1 MTSLLTIGQRLRGH
15 LSTYSIVRELHRAA
29 DQGAVFLATDQQ
41 NESCIV
47 KSIKGHWRLQNEADM
62 LKHYQDKTPYLR
74 PLLDEIIEP
83 PDPPSIVLKHL
94 DSDLL
99 TESNRKRLSRP
110 EIKQVARCVLQAL
123 QVLHKDGMVHTDIKL
138 NNIFVNYG
146 QGQRFSEIQLGDC
159 GGVVSQD
166 SEFAKGHLIG
176 AGFTRSPEAT
186 FQIPWGTATDIW
198 SFGNAILSLLYGGNY
213 HLFNPAIDGLRP
225 EDDEYELTV
234 LKRMYKFF
242 GPFPRSYED
251 FHDKETMIFV
261 NYLNNEGPPEKPFRL
276 VTKREIPP
284 ADNVF
289 IRNIMKLDPRD
300 RPTAE
305 QLLQDEWFTEE
316 SEDTR
321 DPLPG
326 EGGDAA

>member
-1 MTSLLTIGQRLRGH
+1 MTSILKIGQRLNGR
-15 LSTYSIVRELHRAA
+15 LSTYSIVKELHRAA
-29 DQGAVFLATDQQ
+29 DQGAVFLATNQDS
-41 NESCIV
+41 EKCIV
-47 KSIKGHWRLQNEADM
+47 KSIRGHWRLQNEADV
-62 LKHYQDKTPYLR
+62 LKRYQGKTPFLR
-74 PLLDEIIEP
+74 PLLDEIVEP
-83 PDPPSIVLKHL
+83 SDPPSIVLKHL
-94 DSDLL
+94 DADLL

-110 EIKQVARCVLQAL
+110 ETKQVAKCVLQAL
-123 QVLHKDGMVHTDIKL
+123 RVLHEDGMVHTDIKL
-138 NNIFVNYG
+138 DNIL
-146 QGQRFSEIQLGDC
+146 IQLGDC

-186 FQIPWGTATDIW
+186 FQIPWGTATDIC
-198 SFGNAILSLLYGGNY
+198 LLYGGNY
-213 HLFNPAIDGLRP
+213 HLFNPAIDKVRP
-225 EDDEYELTV
+225 EDDLYELTV

-251 FHDKETMIFV
+251 FNDEETMIFV
-261 NYLNNEGPPEKPFRL
+261 NHLNSQGPPEKPFHL

-289 IRNIMKLDPRD
+289 IRKIMKLDPRD

-326 EGGDAA
+326 EKGDTS